1 MSTDKKPCSSCSTKL
16 DLVPGDG
23 SVKVVIKKFIKNS
36 QIVKPRIEQLF
47 NSKNNDYKMTSYLKT
62 KPIIN
67 GKKISVEIIILQVIS
82 KYDTITKKYVL
93 FSWFISTQT
102 LHKDEKEI
110 FLKFFKNPTKYIN
123 LKIAMII
130 IGKLITNNNLKITPK
145 SQSTE
150 PLSNCCN
157 QDPLCPCNGIPNTIT
172 YAYPQSNGYI
182 DYEYECIFGQTCYT
196 TENGCKSISCS
207 DVAAGVTYTGTCND
221 CDYA

>member
-82 KYDTITKKYVL
+82 MGPLLLLAI
-93 FSWFISTQT
+93 
-102 LHKDEKEI
+102 LH
-110 FLKFFKNPTKYIN
+110 
-123 LKIAMII
+123 
-130 IGKLITNNNLKITPK
+130 
-145 SQSTE
+145 
-150 PLSNCCN
+150 
-157 QDPLCPCNGIPNTIT
+157 
-172 YAYPQSNGYI
+172 
-182 DYEYECIFGQTCYT
+182 
-196 TENGCKSISCS
+196 
-207 DVAAGVTYTGTCND
+207 
-221 CDYA
+221 